1 MKKLVILFSLLSALN
16 LDIDTT
22 TIPPEDG
29 TECVQPTSNIPSDEK
44 DLN

>member
-1 MKKLVILFSLLSALN
+1 MKKLVILFSLLFALN

-29 TECVQPTSNIPSDEK
+29 TECVQPASDIPID
-44 DLN
+44 DNRTF

>member
-1 MKKLVILFSLLSALN
+1 MKKFVLLFSLLFALN
-16 LDIDTT
+16 LDIDITS
-22 TIPPEDG
+22 IPTEEG